1 MATQA
6 MERCNLSGKVALV
19 TGATGGI
26 GSVIARRL
34 GSAGATVI
42 ATYVDSKEGAEVTA
56 NVATNAGGDARLM
69 QLDQR
74 SPKSIEQCARAIAD
88 EHGRLDILVNNA
100 AWNVRVAFPDLEAL
114 TPELWDRVLETNLR
128 GPFML
133 TRACAALLKAD
144 GGGHIVN
151 ISSSGGIAPIGSS
164 IAYAASKAGLNHL
177 TRCLAVA
184 LAPTVAVNCIASGL
198 VENTRMSN
206 RAMDP
211 AAQEAAR
218 NQALLGRTTQTRD
231 IAEQVMTFVT
241 STSITGQI
249 VVIDGGSLGAMR

>member
-1 MATQA
+1 MQ
-6 MERCNLSGKVALV
+6 LKGKVALV

-26 GSVIARRL
+26 GAAIARRL
-34 GSAGATVI
+34 LASGATVI
-42 ATYVDSKEGAEVTA
+42 VTCLEGHERAGATADDAIGA
-56 NVATNAGGDARLM
+56 ARVM

-74 SPKSIEQCARAIAD
+74 SQESIEQCVRAIAD
-88 EHGRLDILVNNA
+88 EYGHLDILVNNA
-100 AWNVRVAFPDLEAL
+100 AWSARIPFFDLEAL
-114 TPELWDRVLETNLR
+114 TPDLWDRILETNLR

-133 TRACAALLKAD
+133 ARACATLLKAQ

-151 ISSSGGIAPIGSS
+151 ISSCGGIAPIGSS
-164 IAYAASKAGLNHL
+164 IAYAAGKAGLNHL

-184 LAPTVAVNCIASGL
+184 LAPRVTVNCIASGV
-198 VENTRMSN
+198 VENTGMSN

-218 NQALLGRTTQTRD
+218 HRALLGRTVQASD

-241 STSITGQI
+241 STSTTGQI
-249 VVIDGGSLGAMR
+249 IAIDAGLLDATH

>member
-1 MATQA
+1 MQ
-6 MERCNLSGKVALV
+6 LKGKVALV

-26 GSVIARRL
+26 GHAIAQRL

-42 ATYVDSKEGAEVTA
+42 ATYVGSKEGAEITA
-56 NVATNAGGDARLM
+56 NDATHTGGTARTM

-74 SPKSIEQCARAIAD
+74 SPKAIEQCARAIAD

-100 AWNVRVAFPDLEAL
+100 AWNVRVAFPDLAAL
-114 TPELWDRVLETNLR
+114 TPDLWDRVLETNLR

-133 TRACAALLKAD
+133 ARACAALLKAD

-151 ISSSGGIAPIGSS
+151 ISSIGGIAPIGSS

-184 LAPTVAVNCIASGL
+184 MAPEVAVNCIASGL

-206 RAMDP
+206 RAMDRL
-211 AAQEAAR
+211 AQEAAR
-218 NQALLGRTTQTRD
+218 QRALLGRTTQTSD

-241 STSITGQI
+241 STSVTGQTI
-249 VVIDGGSLGAMR
+249 VIDGGSLETLR